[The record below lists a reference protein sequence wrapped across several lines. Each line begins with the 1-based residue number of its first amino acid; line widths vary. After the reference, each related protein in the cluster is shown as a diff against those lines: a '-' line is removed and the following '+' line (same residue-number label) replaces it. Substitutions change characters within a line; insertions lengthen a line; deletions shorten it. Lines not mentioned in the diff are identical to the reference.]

1 MAHKKFLLVLVVVML
16 AALVFTALNPQ
27 SVQLE
32 LAFVQLNLRL
42 GVALVTALALGLV
55 LGIFVRG
62 LWVTELLG
70 ERGRLRR
77 ALKAAEAQVRALV
90 EKQNT

>member
-1 MAHKKFLLVLVVVML
+1 MAHKKFLLVLVMVML

-32 LAFVQLNLRL
+32 LAFVRVNLRL

-55 LGIFVRG
+55 LGIFVKG

-90 EKQNT
+90 EKHSS